1 MSVGTNL
8 LELQAIDLD
17 LVRERTELSQMPELK
32 TLAQKRKTY
41 AKLKDELLKLV
52 GRRKDL
58 ETEVNELNEEEQAC
72 QQAVTDAQTGG
83 VDPSDYRLVQE
94 LELELTDLAK
104 QLDRID
110 HIRTE
115 RLKALADARDRE
127 AYAQEYI
134 AKFENAVRD
143 EALDAR
149 KKAEDIKA
157 RISEGEKKR
166 AAVSARIPADT
177 LAQYEADL
185 KRFGGLAVEQLVG
198 SVPSICRMALTESSL
213 SDLSRKEGITRC
225 PYCHRMLVLT
235 EGE

>member
-115 RLKALADARDRE
+115 RLKALADARE
-127 AYAQEYI
+127 
-134 AKFENAVRD
+134 
-143 EALDAR
+143 L
-149 KKAEDIKA
+149 
-157 RISEGEKKR
+157 
-166 AAVSARIPADT
+166 
-177 LAQYEADL
+177 
-185 KRFGGLAVEQLVG
+185 
-198 SVPSICRMALTESSL
+198 
-213 SDLSRKEGITRC
+213 
-225 PYCHRMLVLT
+225 
-235 EGE
+235 